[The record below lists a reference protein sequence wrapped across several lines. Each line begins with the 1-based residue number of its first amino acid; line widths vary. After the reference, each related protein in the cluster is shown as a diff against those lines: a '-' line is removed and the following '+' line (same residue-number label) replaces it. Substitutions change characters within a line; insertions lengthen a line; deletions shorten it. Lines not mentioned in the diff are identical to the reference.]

1 MWGESVRFK
10 KIKITSEKKIMMLF
24 EKQSKSKAWDEY
36 SLTCSE
42 EARPEF
48 YAAMQSLNKHVIEMC
63 ELPDDYIERIT
74 VRGVSFS
81 YAGMDDV
88 MGATISAGMR
98 LDDSYTQLNLNTP
111 HKASDSYSG
120 QDPDPMQVLDDKCV
134 EALDR
139 LCEEAELYIDGDRA
153 QMQLFGAA

>member
-1 MWGESVRFK
+1 MRGEIVRFK

-24 EKQSKSKAWDEY
+24 EKQSKSKVWDEY

-48 YAAMQSLNKHVIEMC
+48 YAAMQSLKKYVVEMC
-63 ELPDDYIERIT
+63 ELPDDYLDRIT

-81 YAGMDDV
+81 YAGMDEV

-111 HKASDSYSG
+111 HKASGSYSG
-120 QDPDPMQVLDDKCV
+120 QDPDPMQVLSDKCID
-134 EALDR
+134 ALDI
-139 LCEEAELYIDGDRA
+139 LCEEAGLYVDGERA